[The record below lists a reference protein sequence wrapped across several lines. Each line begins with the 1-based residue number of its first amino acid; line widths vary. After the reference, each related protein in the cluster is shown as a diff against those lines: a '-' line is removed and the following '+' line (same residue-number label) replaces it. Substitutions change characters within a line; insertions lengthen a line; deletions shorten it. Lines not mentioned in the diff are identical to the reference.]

1 MIIFSDR
8 ELSKRIERSEA
19 RFNAAF
25 VESRAKLF
33 PQSGAQWIEV
43 AGAYALFDGPQS
55 PCTQTFALGL
65 FQEATSADLDEI
77 EDFFKKRKVPVSH
90 EISPLAHA
98 SLLPLLLER
107 RYQPIEYS
115 TILFLSLKQGFR
127 PAFSLNPDISIRI
140 IEADEVNLW
149 AQTSAIGW
157 AAEMPGI
164 FDFVYEL
171 GFISAG
177 CENCYLFLAEINN
190 KPIATSIL
198 SIVDGVA
205 ICCGTSTIAQ
215 ARGQGAQTALIR
227 AQLRFAKEKNCEMAL
242 MAATPGSQSQK
253 NAEKNGFG
261 IAYTRT
267 KWHLPPTP

>member
-8 ELSKRIERSEA
+8 ELSKRIERAEA

-43 AGAYALFDGPQS
+43 AGAYALFDGSQS

-65 FQEATSADLDEI
+65 FQEATSADLKEI
-77 EDFFKKRKVPVSH
+77 EDFFVERGASVSH

-98 SLLPLLLER
+98 SLLPLLLKH

-115 TILFLSLKQGFR
+115 TILFLSLKQD
-127 PAFSLNPDISIRI
+127 PQCVLSINSNISIRI

-149 AQTSAIGW
+149 AHTSAKGW
-157 AAEMPGI
+157 TAEMPGV

-205 ICCGTSTIAQ
+205 ICCGTSTILE
-215 ARGQGAQTALIR
+215 ARRQGAQTALIS
-227 AQLRFAKEKNCEMAL
+227 AQLHFAKEKNAEMAL
-242 MAATPGSQSQK
+242 MAASPGSQSQK

-267 KWHLPPTP
+267 KWQLAPTS